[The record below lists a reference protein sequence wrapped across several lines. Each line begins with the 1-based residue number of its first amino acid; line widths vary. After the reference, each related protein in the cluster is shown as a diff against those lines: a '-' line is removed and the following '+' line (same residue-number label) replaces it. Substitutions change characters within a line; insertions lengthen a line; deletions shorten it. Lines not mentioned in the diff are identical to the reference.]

1 MSSRLKK
8 LKWNSTLALCYQIVL
23 IITGLIL
30 PRCFLY
36 FYGSEVNGLITSIT
50 QFLSFINICDLGISA
65 VVTSAYYKPLAENN
79 IYQISKIFVYSRK
92 FFRTIGCVLTVYI
105 VFLLIVYP
113 TLINSSFDFWFTFTL
128 IATMGISQ
136 MGQYFIGITYQ
147 LLLNSDQKSYVQ
159 LIVNGSTLICNTA
172 ICILLMVFGANIQTV
187 KLTTSL
193 IYLMRPLIMRCYV
206 RKKYTINYNVPVD
219 STVVTQKKSG
229 IIQHIAYMFYENT
242 DVMVLTVFSTLKNV
256 SVYSVY
262 TLVTNSIKQ
271 IITAAT
277 TGVQALLG
285 NMIAKKETESL
296 VSFYSFYNWAI
307 HTISSL
313 LFTITGLLIVPFV
326 TLYTSNITDAE
337 YYVPTFAALITF
349 AYYFSSIRNC
359 NYVLIRAAGHYRQT
373 QSASLIEAA
382 LNLAIS
388 IIFVFNLGLVGVAI
402 GTIIASV
409 FFVVFEIIYFSKNIV
424 FVSLKNSLK
433 PFVTDFLT
441 MGISVLIT
449 LKINIFSGTV
459 ISWLL
464 QAVAISLICCCICL
478 LIQFVFYRKNM
489 IKLKA
494 KIFKKYNGG

>member
-1 MSSRLKK
+1 
-8 LKWNSTLALCYQIVL
+8 
-23 IITGLIL
+23 
-30 PRCFLY
+30 
-36 FYGSEVNGLITSIT
+36 
-50 QFLSFINICDLGISA
+50 
-65 VVTSAYYKPLAENN
+65 
-79 IYQISKIFVYSRK
+79 
-92 FFRTIGCVLTVYI
+92 
-105 VFLLIVYP
+105 
-113 TLINSSFDFWFTFTL
+113 
-128 IATMGISQ
+128 MGISQ

-159 LIVNGSTLICNTA
+159 LIVNGITLLCNTA
-172 ICILLMVFGANIQTV
+172 ICILLMACGANIQTV

-206 RKKYTINYNVPVD
+206 RKKYTIDYNASID

-229 IIQHIAYMFYENT
+229 IIQHIAYMLYENT

-271 IITAAT
+271 IINAAT

-285 NMIAKKETESL
+285 NMIAKEETESL
-296 VSFYSFYNWAI
+296 VRFYSFYNWTI

-313 LFTITGLLIVPFV
+313 LFTITGLLLVPFV
-326 TLYTSNITDAE
+326 KLYTSNITDAE
-337 YYVPTFAALITF
+337 YYAPTFAALITL

-359 NYVLIRAAGHYRQT
+359 NYVLIRAAGHYKKT

-402 GTIIASV
+402 GTIIATV
-409 FFVVFEIIYFSKNIV
+409 FFVVFEIIYFSKNII
-424 FVSLKNSLK
+424 FVPFKNSIK
-433 PFVTDFLT
+433 PFLTDFLT
-441 MGISVLIT
+441 MGLGILMT

-459 ISWLL
+459 ISWIL
-464 QAVAISLICCCICL
+464 QAVVISLICLGISL
-478 LIQFVFYRKNM
+478 AIQVVFYRKNM
-489 IKLKA
+489 INLKA
-494 KIFKKYNGG
+494 KILKKYSGG